1 MKKPH
6 FYSGAVAVIATAAIL
21 LYPEREISTRAVE
34 SKDKI
39 EANKISPMEE
49 LTQQSNYNSAVESAE
64 SRSVVKERQKHL
76 NSPSNSGAS
85 DELMLPETEE
95 VYDRPPNLSLWKI
108 PNRDAKV
115 EIDGLSA
122 MQFTIDLDLLKTLHV
137 GQVMELELP
146 HGNGVIE
153 AEITR
158 TYNDS
163 GGVQVWNGRV
173 ENEFRHTGVII
184 TQGRKQ
190 THIVIASSEGNYSAL
205 IDNQSG
211 ITTLIDE
218 SAINERQ
225 KLFDD
230 GIVYRPTES
239 EKEGDLH

>member
-1 MKKPH
+1 MKKSP
-6 FYSGAVAVIATAAIL
+6 FYFGAVAMIAIVAIL
-21 LYPEREISTRAVE
+21 LYPESEVSKNAVE
-34 SKDKI
+34 RKDKI
-39 EANKISPMEE
+39 EANRFSPVVK
-49 LTQQSNYNSAVESAE
+49 LTQDSAFNSAVELSEITEIA
-64 SRSVVKERQKHL
+64 KERKKQL
-76 NSPSNSGAS
+76 NDPSTNKVS
-85 DELMLPETEE
+85 DELVLPETEE
-95 VYDRPPNLSLWKI
+95 MSYRPPTLSLWKI
-108 PNRDAKV
+108 PNHDAKV

-122 MQFTIDLDLLKTLHV
+122 MQFTIDLALLKTLHV

-184 TQGRKQ
+184 TQGKRQ

-218 SAINERQ
+218 SAINEGQ

-239 EKEGDLH
+239 EKAGDFH